1 MKKRGPVLTYIIITS
16 AIFLIVITFLIRDN
30 VIRLIGAE
38 ATISRQNRQI
48 EYYQKENARL
58 EEEVNSLSTDKDTLE
73 RFAREK
79 FNFAAPGE
87 DVYIIEDE

>member
-16 AIFLIVITFLIRDN
+16 AVFLIVITFLIRDN